1 MGKALRVV
9 LGVHAH
15 WTGSQW
21 AAIDNVLE
29 QALETA
35 LSAAKRHG
43 AACAVDFDARGLEEL
58 AARSP
63 VVLERLRAA
72 LLEQRVELTGA
83 CYAQPCAGLNGG
95 ESNIRQRVLGA
106 RVVQRLLGRRVRA
119 IWEGAPSIHPQL
131 PQIHSGLGIQAVGL
145 VPAIEECSS
154 DVPLDLHECF
164 VWQGPDGTQ
173 LRALGAS
180 SLSMAFARGD
190 FDAQVDGLPAGEAAS
205 VLMAWVPQDEQ
216 RAAEFWGRIDAL
228 RADPRLAFQAT
239 AFSALVRDLA
249 PRAQGEPIRIG
260 NDEVFHGYAPAKN
273 GDLLGRGVAW
283 CEEQLLAAEAL
294 AALLGRLRDVD
305 REMATWPAWELD
317 ESWRELCIAQHHS
330 IPAREGRL
338 AAVAECSIERSL
350 ALAQEVHERTLFQLG
365 QSVQGLEGGHLVL
378 NPLGWARDVLHDSGV
393 ARAVPPFGYKVVDP
407 YELDSTP
414 LGRVRVREN
423 DERIALVR
431 GRMRVEIDRSRGVI
445 EQISTREFPEGLL
458 DPARPLLDF
467 SLVRG
472 GREEKFPEAEVASSS
487 TEEEET
493 DELTIRRIGRGGV
506 NLTIQVAIEPLFDAV
521 WIRIQSEDLPRPDA
535 GAQAGLRCVLRP
547 RLAGELKLRADS
559 PYGVG
564 EIRAE
569 TSRERRAPRG
579 AGRSEL
585 VDTLLRP
592 FTALRFA
599 DLSAADGRRG
609 VLYVH
614 DGAPSFARIDGGF
627 EHLLSTVD
635 PLDPGS
641 FESALMADLW
651 IVPHAGMDDAARMR
665 RAMEC
670 TLGNP
675 RFMQSTEIRGGGV
688 LPAAMGAL
696 SVSPEH
702 VLATAFWREPAS
714 AREHVE
720 HALGTGMDAVFAV
733 RLVEFSGRAA
743 KVKLRVAGSLMRAA
757 RTDLLGEVLEL
768 LPVER
773 CDAAFGPGEGPWS
786 EISLE
791 LGANAIATIHFV

>member
-15 WTGSQW
+15 WIGSQW

-29 QALETA
+29 RAIETA
-35 LSAAKRHG
+35 LFAAQRHG

-63 VVLERLRAA
+63 KVLERLREAIRA
-72 LLEQRVELTGA
+72 QHVELTGA
-83 CYAQPCAGLNGG
+83 SYAQPCAGLNGG
-95 ESNIRQRVLGA
+95 ESNLRQRILGT
-106 RVVQRLLGRRVRA
+106 RVVQRLLGTRVRA
-119 IWEGAPSIHPQL
+119 AWEGAPSIHSQL
-131 PQIHSGLGIQAVGL
+131 PQVHAGLGIQVVGW
-145 VPAIEECSS
+145 VPAIEECTS
-154 DVPLDLHECF
+154 DVPLDTRESF
-164 VWQGPDGTQ
+164 EWQGPDGTKI
-173 LRALGAS
+173 RALAAS
-180 SLSMAFARGD
+180 PLSMAFARGD
-190 FDAQVDGLPAGEAAS
+190 LPLPLESVLQGPGPA
-205 VLMAWVPQDEQ
+205 VLMAWVPEDEA
-216 RAAEFWGRIDAL
+216 RAAAFWSRLDELRSDSRFEFC
-228 RADPRLAFQAT
+228 AT
-239 AFSALVRDLA
+239 SFSELVRELGLCA
-249 PRAQGEPIRIG
+249 GAKPTLVS
-260 NDEVFHGYAPAKN
+260 NDEVFYGYAPAKN
-273 GDLLGRGVAW
+273 GDLLVRGVAW

-294 AALLGRLRDVD
+294 AALLGRLRDVERD
-305 REMATWPAWELD
+305 VATWPAWELD

-330 IPAREGRL
+330 ISAREGRL

-393 ARAVPPFGYKVVDP
+393 ARAVPAFGYKVVDP

-423 DERIALVR
+423 DDRIALVR
-431 GRMRVEIDRSRGVI
+431 GRMRVEIDRGRGVI

-458 DPARPLLDF
+458 DPLRPLLDL
-467 SLVRG
+467 SLLRG
-472 GREEKFPEAEVASSS
+472 GREEKFPEAEVANSS

-493 DELTIRRIGRGGV
+493 DELTIRRIGRGGAS
-506 NLTIQVAIEPLFDAV
+506 LTIQVAIEPLFDAV
-521 WIRIQSEDLPRPDA
+521 WIRIQSDDLPRPDP
-535 GAQAGLRCVLRP
+535 GAHAGLRSTLRP
-547 RLAGELKLRADS
+547 RLEGVLKLRVDS

-564 EIRAE
+564 EVHAQS
-569 TSRERRAPRG
+569 SRERRAPR
-579 AGRSEL
+579 AGVPSEL
-585 VDTLLRP
+585 VDELARP

-599 DLSAADGRRG
+599 DLSLENGRRG

-614 DGAPSFARIDGGF
+614 DGAPSFSRIEGGF

-641 FESALMADLW
+641 FEPALMADLW

-688 LPAAMGAL
+688 LPSAMGAL
-696 SVSPEH
+696 SVSPDH

-720 HALGTGMDAVFAV
+720 RALGSGSEAVFAV
-733 RLVEFSGRAA
+733 RLVEFAGRAA
-743 KVKLRVAGSLMRAA
+743 KVKLRVAGVVARAA
-757 RTDLLGEVLEL
+757 RTDLLGEVLEPL
-768 LPVER
+768 AVEP
-773 CDAAFGPGEGPWS
+773 CTAAFGPQEDPWS
-786 EISLE
+786 EISVE